1 MALLDTIKGWFGKAK
16 QEAAE
21 LSEKAAP
28 MMEKAKT
35 AAGEAMEK
43 IEHKIEDIRGGESPK
58 EAVGEMVDDAKAA
71 AGDMAGDAK
80 EAVSDAVEDV
90 KPDA

>member
-1 MALLDTIKGWFGKAK
+1 MALLDSIKAWFGKAK
-16 QEAAE
+16 HEAAE

-43 IEHKIEDIRGGESPK
+43 IEHKIEDIRGGDSPK
-58 EAVGEMVDDAKAA
+58 DAAGEMVEEAKAA
-71 AGDMAGDAK
+71 ATDMAGEVED
-80 EAVSDAVEDV
+80 AVSDAVDDV

>member
-1 MALLDTIKGWFGKAK
+1 MALLDTIKGFFGKAK

-58 EAVGEMVDDAKAA
+58 EAVGEMVDEAKAA
-71 AGDMAGDAK
+71 AGDMAGEAK